1 MTSELVAAFLW
12 AQMEEAENITGRRLQ
27 IWDTYHAGFEQLEN
41 DEKLRRPIVPKPCIQ
56 NAHMY
61 YLLLP
66 DMRLRDSLIIKLAE
80 AKIQAV
86 FHYVP
91 LHSSIYGARLRGT
104 GRSLPFT
111 ENLSERLVRI
121 PLWLGVE
128 NVQKQIIDVIAEAS

>member
-1 MTSELVAAFLW
+1 LK
-12 AQMEEAENITGRRLQ
+12 
-27 IWDTYHAGFEQLEN
+27 HQLN
-41 DEKLRRPIVPKPCIQ
+41 DLTNVLHRPVET
-56 NAHMY
+56 A
-61 YLLLP
+61 P

-91 LHSSIYGARLRGT
+91 LHSSIYDARLRGT
-104 GRSLPFT
+104 SRSLPFT

-128 NVQKQIIDVIAEAS
+128 NVQKQIIDVVVEAS